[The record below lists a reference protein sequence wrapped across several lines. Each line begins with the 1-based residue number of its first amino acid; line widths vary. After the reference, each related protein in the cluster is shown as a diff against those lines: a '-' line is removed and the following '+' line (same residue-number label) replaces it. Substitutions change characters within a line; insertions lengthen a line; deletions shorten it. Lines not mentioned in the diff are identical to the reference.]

1 MKIQIPRSRKKNGG
15 GGFPMPGISAVCVEK
30 SKSIG
35 KIKRY
40 REKSKSIGKNQKVH
54 KKSKGIEEKSKSVRK
69 NQIVSKTAFT

>member
-1 MKIQIPRSRKKNGG
+1 MKIQIPRSREKNGG

-40 REKSKSIGKNQKVH
+40 REKSKSTQKIKRYRGKI
-54 KKSKGIEEKSKSVRK
+54 KKCKEKSNCIKDSVY
-69 NQIVSKTAFT
+69 IDV